1 MQASTIYTTYEKA
14 RKDHPFH
21 STLQLVDEVAHT
33 LGLPDDHVVEALL
46 LERKMQRTNGAM
58 NTPLIQ
64 KIQQAQTHAAEQVVI
79 SHLQGTGLVTGQP
92 SEQPKPQATA
102 AKHLLKQMLKNP
114 RLAYF
119 IGPGT
124 ESFHLIT
131 KEVAEQA
138 GQPVEE
144 FQAAMVQQLQ
154 IEPFPRGHADLLKAA
169 KRLDALHFFTATSCA
184 NDEQLE
190 AMQAMREAIEY
201 ADM

>member
-1 MQASTIYTTYEKA
+1 MQAPTISEAYTKA
-14 RKDHPFH
+14 RQAYPLH
-21 STLQLVDEVAHT
+21 STSQLVDEVAHM
-33 LGLPDDHVVEALL
+33 LGLPDDHVAETLFS
-46 LERKMQRTNGAM
+46 ETQPPSTESTMS
-58 NTPLIQ
+58 TPLIQ

-79 SHLQGTGLVTGQP
+79 SHLQGTGLVAGQP

-114 RLAYF
+114 RLTYF

-131 KEVAEQA
+131 KEVAEQS

-154 IEPFPRGHADLLKAA
+154 IEPWPRGHAELLKAA
-169 KRLDALHFFTATSCA
+169 KRLDDLRHFTATSCA
-184 NDEQLE
+184 NNEQME
-190 AMQAMREAIEY
+190 AMQAMREAIEH